1 MTGMTAENRKKL
13 DGLIVEYGVCLDQLD
28 GIKDKKKAMEEMAK
42 SALQIESK
50 HFVKLATA
58 IWKNNREAE
67 QKDLEAQLDLFE
79 LYRPADFNGQAATA
93 SPAASQETAA
103 SRDLVVTGQG
113 LEVRRKP
120 SMAVVQ

>member
-28 GIKDKKKAMEEMAK
+28 GIKANKKAMEEMAK

-58 IWKNNREAE
+58 IWKNSREAE

-79 LYRPADFNGQAATA
+79 LYRPAD
-93 SPAASQETAA
+93 SDRPAASTSQEAA
-103 SRDLVVTGQG
+103 TSSDLVVP
-113 LEVRRKP
+113 RKG
-120 SMAVVQ
+120 MVVKRDTLLTVQ

>member
-13 DGLIVEYGVCLDQLD
+13 DGLIVEYRVCLDQLD
-28 GIKDKKKAMEEMAK
+28 GIKARKKAMEEMAK

-79 LYRPADFNGQAATA
+79 LYRPAA
-93 SPAASQETAA
+93 SDRSAASAAQEVAA
-103 SRDLVVTGQG
+103 SRDLVVS
-113 LEVRRKP
+113 RKG
-120 SMAVVQ
+120 VVVKRDTSLTVQ